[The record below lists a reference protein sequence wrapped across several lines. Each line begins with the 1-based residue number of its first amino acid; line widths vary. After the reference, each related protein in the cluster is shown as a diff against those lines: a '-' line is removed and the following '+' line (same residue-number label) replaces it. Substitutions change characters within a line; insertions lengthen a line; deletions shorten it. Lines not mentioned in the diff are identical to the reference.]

1 MTTTAPHDLPAPDGA
16 EADVWQDDVP
26 QPYRI
31 LFGELRN
38 TDGVEYTTVR
48 GTAVQYP
55 DGRIDDGS
63 VHEPPSVY
71 LGDDAL
77 TTAQARALAAVLIK
91 TADEVDGWVT
101 R

>member
-1 MTTTAPHDLPAPDGA
+1 MTAATTPDVPVPAGA

-31 LFGELRN
+31 LFGVLRN
-38 TDGVEYTTVR
+38 TDGVEYATVQA
-48 GTAVQYP
+48 TAVQYA

-77 TTAQARALAAVLIK
+77 SGSQARALAAALIE
-91 TADEVDGWVT
+91 TADEVDGWT

>member
-1 MTTTAPHDLPAPDGA
+1 MTTTAPDGA
-16 EADVWQDDVP
+16 EADVWQDDAP

-38 TDGVEYTTVR
+38 TDGVEYTTVQA
-48 GTAVQYP
+48 TAVQYA

-77 TTAQARALAAVLIK
+77 STAQARALAAALIK
-91 TADEVDGWVT
+91 TADEVDGWAA